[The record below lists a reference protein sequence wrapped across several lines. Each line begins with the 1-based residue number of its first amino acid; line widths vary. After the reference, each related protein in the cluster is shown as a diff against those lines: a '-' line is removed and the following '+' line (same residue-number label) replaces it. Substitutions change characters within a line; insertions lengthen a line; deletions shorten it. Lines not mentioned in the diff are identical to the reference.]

1 MKIYVAIVLTGLIC
15 ITMQTKAQIHIQGK
29 VVDENNNPLSYAH
42 IKIKNIQQILNNIVC
57 DSNGFFEIKQFKYA
71 KNLQIQAAYLND
83 TSISYTIDSTNKN
96 FVFTI
101 GIKQLNEVVINT
113 KKPLIER
120 KADRLIF
127 NVANSITTIGSNGLE
142 AIAKTPGLRVLKDEI
157 TMVGRSN
164 LAVMI
169 NDKLTPLA
177 GDDLINYLKSL
188 SADDIEKIEVI
199 TNPPAIYSAEGNS
212 GLLNIVLKRN
222 ARLGYNGTARFGSQ
236 WNTYNTL
243 SSGLNF
249 NYNTKKIKYYLQS
262 NFANGASAALETSN
276 INYTLYNFQQN
287 INRKDYTN
295 FYNTNIGTEF
305 TLNKKNSLDISYQ
318 FRDAKPNIDENDL
331 TTYQNIY
338 KNYIDS
344 FIKTNAFNSRTYFR
358 QSTNLHFVHNI
369 DSLDKKLIVDI
380 DWFKDNATESKK
392 FVSNNYDSNI
402 MLIPNSYNSYITN
415 ANSLTEYYTING
427 LFELPY
433 KNFNIELGGKLSFIH
448 NNYDYK
454 IYIDSSY
461 NNYYLNKSISSIF
474 DYTENT
480 QALFFNFSKKINK
493 VDIQAGLRA
502 ENTQLKG
509 SNNNLKVIDSNYLQ
523 LFPTFYF
530 TYNASENHNFGFNYG
545 RRIGRPPYY
554 MLDPARDYSIIK
566 VYSIG
571 NPLLQ
576 PSISNNIELSYTYKD
591 VFTNTLFYSF
601 TENVINQFADRN
613 NNNDIIIFKRLNTG
627 TNIGYGYT
635 SSLILKPAQ
644 WLESNNQITF
654 FYNTANSSIPQ
665 ISTNMGYGYSFSTDN
680 QIILN
685 KNKTI
690 LGGINFWYNAPNKD
704 GFTVYGESYALN
716 LSLKCR
722 LVENKLL
729 LSFNYDDIFKSSS
742 STYSDIYNN
751 IKGSGFNYYDV
762 KNFKLTIQYKFGNKK
777 ITKQEKES
785 KSIEERNRL

>member
-1 MKIYVAIVLTGLIC
+1 MKIYVAIILTNLIC

-29 VVDENNNPLSYAH
+29 VVDGNKNPLSYAH
-42 IKIKNIQQILNNIVC
+42 IKIKNNQQIQNNIVC
-57 DSNGFFEIKQFKYA
+57 DSNGFFEIKQFKYD
-71 KNLQIQAAYLND
+71 KNLQIQASYLND
-83 TSISYTIDSTNKN
+83 TSISYTIDSANKN

-142 AIAKTPGLRVLKDEI
+142 AIAKTPGLHVLKDEI

-262 NFANGASAALETSN
+262 NFSNGSNAALETTD
-276 INYTLYNFQQN
+276 INYAIYNFQQVR
-287 INRKDYTN
+287 NREDNRNY
-295 FYNTNIGTEF
+295 YNSNLGAEF
-305 TLNKKNSLDISYQ
+305 ILNKKNSLDISYQ
-318 FRDAKPNIDENDL
+318 FNNGKRNSNENVL

-338 KNYIDS
+338 KSYIDS
-344 FIKTNAFNSRTYFR
+344 NTKTNAYDSRTYFR

-369 DSLDKKLIVDI
+369 DSLDKKFIVDI
-380 DWFKDNATESKK
+380 DWFKDNASESKK
-392 FVSNNYDSNI
+392 FVSNNYDFNNMI
-402 MLIPNSYNSYITN
+402 IPNSYNSYITN
-415 ANSLTEYYTING
+415 SNSLTEYYTVNG

-454 IYIDSSY
+454 IYIDS
-461 NNYYLNKSISSIF
+461 NNYYYLNKNISSIF

-509 SNNNLKVIDSNYLQ
+509 INNNLKVIDSNYLQ
-523 LFPTFYF
+523 LFPTFYI
-530 TYNASENHNFGFNYG
+530 TYNAIENHIFGFNYG
-545 RRIGRPPYY
+545 RRIGRPSYY
-554 MLDPARDYSIIK
+554 MLDPARDY
-566 VYSIG
+566 YTTNLYAIG

-576 PSISNNIELSYTYKD
+576 PEISNNFEFSYTYKD
-591 VFTNTLFYSF
+591 VFTNTLFYSYI
-601 TENVINQFADRN
+601 TNVINQITDIN
-613 NNNDIIIFKRLNTG
+613 NNNNLVIYKRLNTG
-627 TNIGYGYT
+627 TNYFYGYT
-635 SSLILKPAQ
+635 SSLILKSVK

-680 QIILN
+680 QIIFN

-690 LGGINFWYNAPNKD
+690 LGGINFWYNSPNKD
-704 GFTVYGESYALN
+704 GFKNYGENYALN
-716 LSLKCR
+716 LSFKCR
-722 LVENKLL
+722 LVDNKLL
-729 LSFNYDDIFKSSS
+729 LSLNYDDIFKSSS
-742 STYSDIYNN
+742 SIYNYMYN
-751 IKGSGFNYYDV
+751 DIRTGGYSYYDN
-762 KNFKLTIQYKFGNKK
+762 KNFRLTLQFKFGNKK
-777 ITKQEKES
+777 ITKNDKES